1 MLEKEKFKMDKKYYM
16 SLYSS
21 LFKIGLRPF
30 SNPHLLKIY
39 NNIFSESIINSKY
52 CFSCGSTAEI
62 TLRKFFE
69 IPALGSLLILE
80 PFSFENR
87 SILEALGYIDGY
99 NYISCPVE
107 DIVKKIYELE
117 SNIKYASEVALRGQE
132 MVSANHS
139 SLARCNQIYES
150 LVAIMRGDFK
160 GTFWNKGIFELTR

>member
-1 MLEKEKFKMDKKYYM
+1 
-16 SLYSS
+16 
-21 LFKIGLRPF
+21 
-30 SNPHLLKIY
+30 Y

-80 PFSFENR
+80 PFSSKNK

-107 DIVKKIYELE
+107 KIVEKVYELE
-117 SNIKYASEVALRGQE
+117 NNTNYASEVAFRGQK
-132 MVSANHS
+132 MVSENHS
-139 SLARCNQIYES
+139 SIARSNQIYES
-150 LVAIMRGDFK
+150 LLAIIRGDFK
-160 GTFWNKGIFELTR
+160 GAFWNKGIFEVSR